1 MELGAGLDA
10 LLQPRSIAVIGASQ
24 DVTKIGGR
32 PIQLLA
38 GHGYAGKVFPV
49 NPKGGEIQG
58 LKAYASV
65 TDIPETPDLAV
76 IAVGAEHVLAA
87 ARDCAAKGVR
97 AAVVLSS
104 GFAELGAAGEAIQ
117 HDLTALARQS
127 GLRILGPN
135 CLGAVSIPERSIA
148 TFSIVLEEML
158 PRQGGIGIVSQSGN
172 LGSYTMRMAAERG
185 AGISRFIATGN
196 ECDIGVADGIAW
208 MARDPA
214 TNVILCCMETCRDAP
229 ALIAAMAA
237 ARRAGKPVIVLK
249 IGTSDAGQAAAASH
263 TGALAGSDAV
273 FDAVLRRAG
282 AIRVRSIE
290 QFLNV
295 GHAASLLLPDRLPKG
310 SNVALVTASGG
321 FGVMLADAA
330 SAAGLKLP
338 ALTEPSQK
346 MILDAVPY
354 ASPRNPV
361 DATAQMSSRPEILEQ
376 VLSAVMADENCD
388 AVVQMMA
395 LSLYLPRLRKVYL
408 EAFRR
413 VREKHPDRL
422 LMLCIH
428 GPADGVAEVNALGF
442 PTVDGIDACCE
453 TLAALAQLGRQ
464 RNEVVQVAP
473 AATIPANAIPASVF
487 GDEYASKRLL
497 ADHGIPV
504 LQERLAADEDGVLA
518 AARELGLPVVLKIV
532 SPDIAHKTEVG
543 GVLVGLR
550 SDEEVRAG
558 YRTIL
563 ENVRRKAPQARIA
576 GVIVAPMAAAGTELI
591 LGTSRDPI
599 FGPVVMVG
607 LGGIFAEVLR
617 DTAVMPVPVRHDEA
631 LAMLRSLKAFPV
643 LDGARGGPK
652 ADIQAAAK
660 AIVALSEFAARHAG
674 QIAEI
679 DINPLRLLPE
689 GQGAV
694 ALDALLIPQQD
705 GKAVASS

>member
-38 GHGYAGKVFPV
+38 RHGYAGKVFPV

-65 TDIPETPDLAV
+65 AEIAETPDLAV

-87 ARDCAAKGVR
+87 ARQCAAKGVR

-117 HDLTALARQS
+117 HELTALAQQS

-135 CLGAVSIPERSIA
+135 CLGAVSIAERSIA
-148 TFSIVLEEML
+148 TFSIVFEEML
-158 PRQGGIGIVSQSGN
+158 PKQGSIGIVSQSGN

-185 AGISRFIATGN
+185 AGVSRFIATGN

-208 MARDPA
+208 LARDPA
-214 TNVILCCMETCRDAP
+214 TSVILCCMETCRDAP
-229 ALIAAMAA
+229 ALLKALHA
-237 ARRAGKPVIVLK
+237 ARQAGKPVIVLK

-282 AIRVRSIE
+282 AVRVRSIE
-290 QFLNV
+290 QFLNI

-310 SNVALVTASGG
+310 PRVALVTASGG

-330 SAAGLKLP
+330 SAAGLNMP
-338 ALTEPSQK
+338 ALSEASQQK
-346 MILDAVPY
+346 ILQAVPY

-376 VLSAVMADENCD
+376 VLSAVMADDNCD

-395 LSLYLPRLRKVYL
+395 LSLYLPRLRKVYMD
-408 EAFRR
+408 AFQR

-428 GPADGVAEVNALGF
+428 GPADAIAEVNALGF

-464 RNEVVQVAP
+464 RAETVAALP
-473 AATIPANAIPASVF
+473 ESRQSGAPIPVEVF
-487 GDEYASKRLL
+487 GDEYASKQLL
-497 ADHGIPV
+497 ASHGIPV
-504 LQERLAADEDGVLA
+504 LRERLVQDEQAALA
-518 AARELGLPVVLKIV
+518 AAKDLGLPVVLKIA
-532 SPDIAHKTEVG
+532 SPDIAHKTEIG

-550 SDEEVRAG
+550 SEDDVRAG
-558 YRTIL
+558 YRKL
-563 ENVRRKAPQARIA
+563 LQNVRDKAPKARIS
-576 GVIVAPMAAAGTELI
+576 GVIVAQMAAAGTELI
-591 LGTSRDPI
+591 LGVTRDPI
-599 FGPVVMVG
+599 FGPAVMVG

-617 DTAVMPVPVRHDEA
+617 DTAIMPAPVSQSEA
-631 LAMLRSLKAFPV
+631 AAMLRSLKAFPV
-643 LDGARGGPK
+643 LNGARGGPK
-652 ADIQAAAK
+652 ADIEAAAK
-660 AIVALSEFAARHAG
+660 AIAALSDFAAAHAD

-694 ALDALLIPQQD
+694 ALDALLVALPD
-705 GKAVASS
+705 GKAVV

>member
-1 MELGAGLDA
+1 MQLGAGLDA

-38 GHGYAGKVFPV
+38 RHGYAGKVFPV

-65 TDIPETPDLAV
+65 AEIAETPDLAV
-76 IAVGAEHVLAA
+76 IAVGAEHVLQA
-87 ARDCAAKGVR
+87 ARQCAAKGVR

-104 GFAELGAAGEAIQ
+104 GFAELGATGEAIQ
-117 HDLTALARQS
+117 HELTALAHQS

-135 CLGAVSIPERSIA
+135 CLGAVSIAERSIA
-148 TFSIVLEEML
+148 TFSIVFEEML
-158 PRQGGIGIVSQSGN
+158 PKQGSIGIVSQSGN

-185 AGISRFIATGN
+185 AGVSRFIATGN

-208 MARDPA
+208 LARDPA
-214 TNVILCCMETCRDAP
+214 TSVILCCMETCRNAP
-229 ALIAAMAA
+229 ALLEALHA
-237 ARRAGKPVIVLK
+237 ARQAGKPVIVLK

-282 AIRVRSIE
+282 AVRVRSIE
-290 QFLNV
+290 QFLNI

-310 SNVALVTASGG
+310 PRVALVTASGG

-330 SAAGLKLP
+330 SAAGLQMP
-338 ALTEPSQK
+338 ALAEASQQK
-346 MILDAVPY
+346 ILQAVPY

-376 VLSAVMADENCD
+376 VLSAVMADDNCD

-395 LSLYLPRLRKVYL
+395 LSLYLPRLRKVYMD
-408 EAFRR
+408 AFRR

-428 GPADGVAEVNALGF
+428 GPADAVAEVNALGF

-453 TLAALAQLGRQ
+453 TLAVLAQLGRQ
-464 RNEVVQVAP
+464 RAEAVP
-473 AATIPANAIPASVF
+473 ALPEIQQSGVPLPPEVF
-487 GDEYASKRLL
+487 GDEYASKQLL
-497 ADHGIPV
+497 AKHGIPV
-504 LQERLAADEDGVLA
+504 LQERLVQDEQAALA
-518 AARELGLPVVLKIV
+518 AAEELGLPVVLKIA

-550 SDEEVRAG
+550 NAEDVRAG
-558 YRTIL
+558 YRKL
-563 ENVRRKAPQARIA
+563 LQNVRDKAPKARIS
-576 GVIVAPMAAAGTELI
+576 GVIVAPMAAAGIELI
-591 LGTSRDPI
+591 LGVSRDPI
-599 FGPVVMVG
+599 FGPAVMVG

-617 DTAVMPVPVRHDEA
+617 DTAVMSAPVSEQEA
-631 LAMLRSLKAFPV
+631 EAMLRSLKAFPV
-643 LDGARGGPK
+643 LNGARGGPR
-652 ADIQAAAK
+652 ADIGAAAK
-660 AIVALSEFAARHAG
+660 AIAALSRFAAAHAD

-679 DINPLRLLPE
+679 DINPLRLLSE

-694 ALDALLIPQQD
+694 ALDALLVPLPD
-705 GKAVASS
+705 GKAVV